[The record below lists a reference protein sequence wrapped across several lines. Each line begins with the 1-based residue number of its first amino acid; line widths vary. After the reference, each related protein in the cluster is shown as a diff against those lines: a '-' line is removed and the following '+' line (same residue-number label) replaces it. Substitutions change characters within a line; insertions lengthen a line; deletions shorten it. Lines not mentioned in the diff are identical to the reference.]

1 MLRGTSAK
9 SVFEVVKWLKEYRAV
24 TEVLVKIEMPGVDKN
39 SLEVRVEDDVLKV
52 DGKLDFSKYRSL
64 QPLYT
69 ESLGVRRAKAR
80 CMTCAS
86 LRMNWRRRRFAS
98 SHQLRHQTSVSH
110 GSDSE
115 PSVNPRDPSPASEAA
130 NCAQKQHSSGGLE
143 GCQPV
148 VPQVT
153 AGSSMA
159 TNSTKHLIS
168 GELCRFGGVMT
179 LMHEPPI
186 RHSGKTGMS

>member
-9 SVFEVVKWLKEYRAV
+9 SVFDVVKWIKEYRAV

-39 SLEVRVEDDVLKV
+39 SLEVRVEGDVLKV

-69 ESLGVRRAKAR
+69 ESLGVRPAKAR

-86 LRMNWRRRRFAS
+86 LKMNSRRRRFANS
-98 SHQLRHQTSVSH
+98 DQLRHQASASH

-115 PSVNPRDPSPASEAA
+115 PSVNPRLAGDGSPRWARRSRIRGLAALRCMSFDAVPRSVGIRRA
-130 NCAQKQHSSGGLE
+130 NC
-143 GCQPV
+143 P
-148 VPQVT
+148 
-153 AGSSMA
+153 
-159 TNSTKHLIS
+159 
-168 GELCRFGGVMT
+168 R
-179 LMHEPPI
+179 
-186 RHSGKTGMS
+186 